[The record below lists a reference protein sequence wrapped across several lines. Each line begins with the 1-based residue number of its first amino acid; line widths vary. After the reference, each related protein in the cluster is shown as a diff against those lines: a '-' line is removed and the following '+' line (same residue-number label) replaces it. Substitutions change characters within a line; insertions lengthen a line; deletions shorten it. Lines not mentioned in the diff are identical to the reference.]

1 MTLRTARSNRLLAWT
16 GLLAIVL
23 LSIVPTISRVVAYT
37 SQPLA
42 AATRS
47 LADNATAETGHTCKG
62 DHRAGHADH
71 DAPLSSNEHA
81 SAHCRHGDKP
91 GEDCW
96 HKCGYCDFLTHT
108 PALGSFEFFAH
119 FATALPPVL
128 VPRTLAQSTHAAY
141 FPAAQPRGP
150 PLL

>member
-1 MTLRTARSNRLLAWT
+1 MTLRTARSNRLLAWM
-16 GLLAIVL
+16 GLLAITL
-23 LSIVPTISRVVAYT
+23 LSIAPTISRVAAYV
-37 SQPLA
+37 SQPP

-47 LADNATAETGHTCKG
+47 IADGATAGTGHACKG
-62 DHRAGHADH
+62 DYRAGHADH

-96 HKCGYCDFLTHT
+96 HKCAYCDFLTHT

-119 FATALPPVL
+119 FAASLPPVL
-128 VPRTLAQSTHAAY
+128 VPHTLAQRAHAAY

-150 PLL
+150 PLV

>member
-1 MTLRTARSNRLLAWT
+1 MTLRTARSNRLLAWM

-23 LSIVPTISRVVAYT
+23 LSVVPTISRVVTYT
-37 SQPLA
+37 SQPLT
-42 AATRS
+42 ATRI
-47 LADNATAETGHTCKG
+47 LADSATAVPGHACKG
-62 DHRAGHADH
+62 NHHADH
-71 DAPLSSNEHA
+71 DAPASNEQA
-81 SAHCRHGDKP
+81 GAHCRHGDNP

-96 HKCGYCDFLTHT
+96 HKCSYCDFLTHT
-108 PALGSFEFFAH
+108 PAIGSFEFFAH

-128 VPRTLAQSTHAAY
+128 VPRTLAQRTHAAY

>member
-1 MTLRTARSNRLLAWT
+1 MTLRTARSNRLLAWM

-23 LSIVPTISRVVAYT
+23 LSIAPTISRVLAYT
-37 SQPLA
+37 SQPP
-42 AATRS
+42 AATGI
-47 LADNATAETGHTCKG
+47 LAGSATAEGGHACNG
-62 DHRAGHADH
+62 SHLAGHADH
-71 DAPLSSNEHA
+71 DAAPSNEHTG
-81 SAHCRHGDKP
+81 AHCRHGDKP

-119 FATALPPVL
+119 FATALPPVF
-128 VPRTLAQSTHAAY
+128 VAHTLAQRTHAAY

>member
-1 MTLRTARSNRLLAWT
+1 MTLRTARSNRLLAWM

-42 AATRS
+42 ATRS
-47 LADNATAETGHTCKG
+47 LADVTTAETRHACNGNHL
-62 DHRAGHADH
+62 ASHADH
-71 DAPLSSNEHA
+71 DGPPSNDHT
-81 SAHCRHGDKP
+81 SAHCRHGDNP

-96 HKCGYCDFLTHT
+96 HKCSYCDFLTHT

-128 VPRTLAQSTHAAY
+128 LAQTLAQRSHAAY

-150 PLL
+150 PPL

>member
-1 MTLRTARSNRLLAWT
+1 MTLRTARSNRLLAWMA
-16 GLLAIVL
+16 LLAIVL
-23 LSIVPTISRVVAYT
+23 LSIVPTISRVVAYA
-37 SQPLA
+37 SLPS
-42 AATRS
+42 AATRI
-47 LADNATAETGHTCKG
+47 LADSATAETGHACNG
-62 DHRAGHADH
+62 NHRANHAD
-71 DAPLSSNEHA
+71 DDEPASNEH
-81 SAHCRHGDKP
+81 SGAHCRHGDKP

-128 VPRTLAQSTHAAY
+128 VPRTLAQRAHATY

>member
-1 MTLRTARSNRLLAWT
+1 MTLRTARSNRLLAWM

-23 LSIVPTISRVVAYT
+23 LSIVPTISRVVT
-37 SQPLA
+37 HMSHPLA
-42 AATRS
+42 AVRI
-47 LADNATAETGHTCKG
+47 LADNPAEIGRACEGNSH
-62 DHRAGHADH
+62 AGHADH
-71 DAPLSSNEHA
+71 DAPASNEHA
-81 SAHCRHGDKP
+81 GAHCRHDDKP

-119 FATALPPVL
+119 FAASLPPVL
-128 VPRTLAQSTHAAY
+128 VPRNLAQRTHAAY

-150 PLL
+150 PLV

>member
-1 MTLRTARSNRLLAWT
+1 MTLRTARSNRLLAWM

-23 LSIVPTISRVVAYT
+23 LSTVPTISRVVAYT
-37 SQPLA
+37 SHPLA
-42 AATRS
+42 ATRI
-47 LADNATAETGHTCKG
+47 LADNQTAETGHACEGT
-62 DHRAGHADH
+62 HHSGHVDH
-71 DAPLSSNEHA
+71 DAPASIEHA
-81 SAHCRHGDKP
+81 SAHCRHGDNP

-128 VPRTLAQSTHAAY
+128 VSRTLAQHAYATY